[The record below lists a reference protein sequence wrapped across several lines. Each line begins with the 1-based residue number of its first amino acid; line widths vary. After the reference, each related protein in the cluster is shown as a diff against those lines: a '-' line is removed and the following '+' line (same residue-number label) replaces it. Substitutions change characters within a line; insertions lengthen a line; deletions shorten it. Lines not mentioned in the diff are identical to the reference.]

1 MKASWIRE
9 IYRIRDYVVAGIFV
23 AFVDGGLF
31 LLLVQ
36 EFGPFRSSLISGAVA
51 LIVGWSLSSRF
62 VFRDQNSNS
71 RSAAEYALLGGTNY
85 LLGNG
90 ILAGLL
96 LLHVNRMLAKLL
108 SMLFVS
114 LLSFLVQRWYIFAKK
129 RP

>member
-1 MKASWIRE
+1 M
-9 IYRIRDYVVAGIFV
+9 VAGIFV

-36 EFGPFRSSLISGAVA
+36 KFGPFRSSLISGAVA
-51 LIVGWSLSSRF
+51 LTVGWILSSRF
-62 VFRDQNSNS
+62 VFRDRNSNS
-71 RSAAEYALLGGTNY
+71 RSAAEYALLGGINY
-85 LLGNG
+85 VLGNG

-96 LLHVNRMLAKLL
+96 VLHVNRLLAKLL